1 MRYSLSYCI
10 FGFPNATN
18 VATSPCITSFACE
31 PLANP
36 LEDGILSPQ
45 GSTQYGYCSVD
56 NNVATHQII
65 NRCSSCISAS
75 GETQYL
81 ANCKCAC
88 PCKLVAP
95 LTPIQD
101 LTALDAG
108 CAQKPTPGHI
118 LGLNGSVFSPTAI
131 SIVDPALITPTATPN
146 SGSSGLP
153 SSIIAAI
160 IVVVIV
166 VLLIV
171 AAFVFIR
178 IKKRQNRRK
187 RASYETKFNA
197 WGGSSSQMPQ
207 SPLSFQ
213 CQTHIGPASPNFFP
227 DGDDNEAHSSYPAS
241 GGLGRKPSLW
251 KPHNAVS
258 SFQNISAVT
267 ESPPQDKQQQPRKST
282 ITSHQNPLQ
291 YHPANHPVP
300 LHSLNTAALP
310 SYPTPTHA
318 SPMSGSQSRFS
329 PDSYTPTSAVSTR
342 SNAPLLPYVPAQ
354 HASTPSLRGPHNITS
369 SQTASTPTNNNNNNG
384 SPLLR
389 GVASFT
395 RDTARDSTASTL
407 PPAPPPKS
415 PRMMIGVAVEG
426 VEGVVRFKAVGRRKE
441 RESGSPVESRKVPS
455 VFPPPPPPRR

>member
-1 MRYSLSYCI
+1 MERRSISLIVSA
-10 FGFPNATN
+10 P
-18 VATSPCITSFACE
+18 VLP
-31 PLANP
+31 
-36 LEDGILSPQ
+36 
-45 GSTQYGYCSVD
+45 
-56 NNVATHQII
+56 
-65 NRCSSCISAS
+65 SSWSW
-75 GETQYL
+75 
-81 ANCKCAC
+81 
-88 PCKLVAP
+88 
-95 LTPIQD
+95 LTLTQD

-108 CAQKPTPGHI
+108 CAQRPTPGHI
-118 LGLNGSVFSPTAI
+118 LGLNGSVFSPTAVGI
-131 SIVDPALITPTATPN
+131 IDPALITPTATPN
-146 SGSSGLP
+146 SGSTGLP
-153 SSIIAAI
+153 SSIVAAI

-166 VLLIV
+166 VLLII

-213 CQTHIGPASPNFFP
+213 CQTHIGPISPNFFP
-227 DGDDNEAHSSYPAS
+227 DGDDNEDDNSYSAN
-241 GGLGRKPSLW
+241 GLGRKPSLW

-267 ESPPQDKQQQPRKST
+267 ESPQEKQLSRKSS
-282 ITSHQNPLQ
+282 ITSHQSPLQ

-300 LHSLNTAALP
+300 LHSLNTTTLP

-318 SPMSGSQSRFS
+318 SPMSGSQARFS

-342 SNAPLLPYVPAQ
+342 STAPLLPYVPAQ
-354 HASTPSLRGPHNITS
+354 HASSPSLRGPHNITS
-369 SQTASTPTNNNNNNG
+369 PVGQASTTINA

-389 GVASFT
+389 GIASFT

-415 PRMMIGVAVEG
+415 PRMMIGVAIDG
-426 VEGVVRFKAVGRRKE
+426 VEGVVKFKAAGKKKE
-441 RESGSPVESRKVPS
+441 RESGSPVESRKIPS
-455 VFPPPPPPRR
+455 VFPPPPPRR